1 MGDEL
6 CGKWMPRKQTTCA
19 RPGVHRQ
26 KARDLTDAPGEKRE
40 KRVQILRRILQ
51 ASATDRHRL
60 TRVEIAGG
68 ATRCDS
74 ELAASAVEPARQWGG
89 LAQVDTPFGVFTGI
103 EGASALTD
111 GFAARFRAIALRVT
125 PVAQTRAGGRSVSEV
140 VLDGTSADGPVAIPV
155 TIVADLHPAGS
166 LEGARLY
173 FFYRWAAGLQPYR
186 APIYSPRHA
195 SSAQFRLLTG
205 AVRRY
210 YELLNLDNPQAA
222 TNGILETL
230 APGFRYRGYRPDDS
244 EPLIDDL
251 DQVRGVYTAICS
263 GIPSEQIIRF
273 ETITDDG
280 ITCAVEWTSV
290 ITRRGRD
297 KGIASQAG
305 FA

>member
-1 MGDEL
+1 MSVSRFFDAYFRPARLIDTASPEL
-6 CGKWMPRKQTTCA
+6 
-19 RPGVHRQ
+19 
-26 KARDLTDAPGEKRE
+26 
-40 KRVQILRRILQ
+40 
-51 ASATDRHRL
+51 RL
-60 TRVEIAGG
+60 LEGL
-68 ATRCDS
+68 TRCDG

-89 LAQVDTPFGVFTGI
+89 LAQVETPFGVFTGK
-103 EGASALTD
+103 EGARALAD
-111 GFAARFRAIALRVT
+111 GFAALFRAIALRVT

-155 TIVADLHPAGS
+155 TIVADLHPAGT

-173 FFYRWAAGLQPYR
+173 FFYRWATGLQPYR
-186 APIYSPRHA
+186 APIYSSRHA
-195 SSAQFRLLTG
+195 SSAEFPLLTG

-210 YELLNLDNPQAA
+210 YELLNLDDPQTA

-230 APGFRYRGYRPDDS
+230 APGFRYGGYRPDDS
-244 EPLIDDL
+244 EPLIDNL

-290 ITRRGRD
+290 ITKRGRD

-305 FA
+305 FAAYERSSDGLLRAIRINDNLGPR